1 MEPKLISLIEK
12 EMPTWRTDFDVAEWK
27 RSCDLYTT
35 AYGWLSNEKLD
46 ILKIEKREQY
56 RQLFLEFARKPLG
69 FCTYR
74 RDGPTDNFGESD
86 SWGYEKILFEL
97 EEFKCNNNRYS
108 ECPFNLKNILTIVKD
123 CPENC
128 KEKKKGIFVTRLNE
142 PWARNVL
149 IKFCLE
155 NYLSL
160 NPEEK
165 QDLED
170 NLRVVQQYGD
180 LSLCKEEYHNDYD
193 RSRLF
198 SGTSWYPNPSLL
210 RKFPRIAQKFKK
222 HQGETK

>member
-35 AYGWLSNEKLD
+35 AYGWLSNEKLY

-56 RQLFLEFARKPLG
+56 RQLFLEFARKHLG

-108 ECPFNLKNILTIVKD
+108 ECPFNLKNTIFTALAPEYWLFILGGLFVLVTLFIPNGIVGLVKD
-123 CPENC
+123 QLD
-128 KEKKKGIFVTRLNE
+128 KKK
-142 PWARNVL
+142 
-149 IKFCLE
+149 IK
-155 NYLSL
+155 
-160 NPEEK
+160 
-165 QDLED
+165 
-170 NLRVVQQYGD
+170 
-180 LSLCKEEYHNDYD
+180 
-193 RSRLF
+193 
-198 SGTSWYPNPSLL
+198 
-210 RKFPRIAQKFKK
+210 
-222 HQGETK
+222 